1 MLRYSASCLVLF
13 LILTAIVF
21 ICFPASAARIGVS
34 VLPGVRC
41 EVDILSVPEIQFD
54 EVVKQKL
61 DTSCGSAALATI
73 LRYYYQEPVSEEE
86 IILGIT
92 GGKGV
97 PPSGFSLLDLK
108 VEAERRG
115 YTVYGLKGTVEA
127 LRQLEIPFIVLLRF
141 GDYAHFVVVKQVS
154 EKVYIGDPA
163 LGNLVIDIEEFR
175 SRWNG
180 ILLLIVGNNASA
192 NAAFRRPKY
201 MAPASPDV
209 TVIQRFLR
217 MEARDWFSDPEEF

>member
-97 PPSGFSLLDLK
+97 PPSD
-108 VEAERRG
+108 A
-115 YTVYGLKGTVEA
+115 TVP
-127 LRQLEIPFIVLLRF
+127 IPDT
-141 GDYAHFVVVKQVS
+141 GH
-154 EKVYIGDPA
+154 
-163 LGNLVIDIEEFR
+163 
-175 SRWNG
+175 
-180 ILLLIVGNNASA
+180 SA
-192 NAAFRRPKY
+192 
-201 MAPASPDV
+201 
-209 TVIQRFLR
+209 
-217 MEARDWFSDPEEF
+217 